1 MMTIV
6 DFLRKNREYK
16 EQFGNY
22 EVLFKYG
29 GHRIIIECECE
40 RFEIV
45 IDDDDIYEIHNTIQ
59 DIMEIF
65 GKIEIRFCEECGKPY
80 DKGFMA
86 GDGDWYCCEDCF
98 EGAMNET
105 YGEGKWHST
114 DEEGYYGGY
123 YEYFDCDEWEDT
135 GIFYTEWN

>member
-59 DIMEIF
+59 DIMESF
-65 GKIEIRFCEECGKPY
+65 GKTEIRFCEECGKPY

-86 GDGDWYCCEDCF
+86 GDGYWYCCEDCF

-105 YGEGKWHST
+105 YGEGKWRST